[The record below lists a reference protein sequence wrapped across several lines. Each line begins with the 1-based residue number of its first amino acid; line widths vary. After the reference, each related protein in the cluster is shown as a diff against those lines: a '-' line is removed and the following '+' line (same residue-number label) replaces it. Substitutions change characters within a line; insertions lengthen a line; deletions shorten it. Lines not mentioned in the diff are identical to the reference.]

1 MDWLNIW
8 LKKIILLVL
17 LAAFLDLILPNTS
30 MQRYVKMVMGLI
42 LLLTILTPVFSIFN
56 LSQDELAFKL
66 SRYQEDF
73 QNATKADW
81 QPLAKKLMGQQ
92 TQQVTS
98 YMKQQIET
106 AVRLQVKETYGEEPA
121 AVDVQIAGD
130 NPEAPVIKQITLT
143 MAEAGSKGAGE
154 EESVQV
160 IRPIE
165 EVSINLSEKP
175 QVDSASNSQQQLRAE
190 DMQMAKWLAQNWS
203 IEADQVQVIRDTK
216 SK

>member
-1 MDWLNIW
+1 LDWLNLW

-56 LSQDELAFKL
+56 LSQDELALKL

-98 YMKQQIET
+98 YLKEQIES
-106 AVRLQVKETYGEEPA
+106 AIRLQVKETYGKEPA

-130 NPEAPVIKQITLT
+130 NPEATVIEHITLT
-143 MAEAGSKGAGE
+143 LADE
-154 EESVQV
+154 EDAKTEETVPA
-160 IRPIE
+160 IKPIE
-165 EVSINLSEKP
+165 EVTIDLSERP
-175 QVDSASNSQQQLRAE
+175 QVDPQASEEPQVRAE
-190 DMQMAKWLAQNWS
+190 DMQMAQWLAQNWS
-203 IEADQVQVIRDTK
+203 LEAEQVQVIRQTK
-216 SK
+216 NNE